1 MLPPGG
7 CAGDG
12 DGGLGTPGAPCR
24 LPRNPG
30 APAASPTQGSGVP
43 GTQLSHLRAFV
54 PAAPGPG
61 TLSPQETPPGL
72 PGSLPAVHPPR
83 TGFCSAPGFPGSI
96 VARDTAP
103 PSGSGG
109 LSSHPGVCG
118 PPPSPHR
125 ERSAGERA
133 PSELG
138 PLPEPRGGGGRV
150 SPIEPR
156 TPSQGWGLGMEGPKD
171 RAASGS
177 PFLARGRPPGG
188 PGHPQARTGSAR
200 PPI

>member
-7 CAGDG
+7 CGGWRWRAGDSG
-12 DGGLGTPGAPCR
+12 DALPPAQESGGPSGLPHPGLRCPRHPA
-24 LPRNPG
+24 LP
-30 APAASPTQGSGVP
+30 
-43 GTQLSHLRAFV
+43 
-54 PAAPGPG
+54 
-61 TLSPQETPPGL
+61 PPGL
-72 PGSLPAVHPPR
+72 RSSCARARNALPAGDSARPPGQPPR
-83 TGFCSAPGFPGSI
+83 RPPAPDGFRLRPRVSSEHRSPGHSSALGVRRPLL
-96 VARDTAP
+96 P
-103 PSGSGG
+103 PRG
-109 LSSHPGVCG
+109 LLDS
-118 PPPSPHR
+118 
-125 ERSAGERA
+125 GERA

-188 PGHPQARTGSAR
+188 PGHQQARTPTSDLRVKGASWD
-200 PPI
+200 P